1 MCERENKT
9 GAKKEYERRFRATG
23 RRCGRPFPL
32 HKAESSE
39 KRRQENKN
47 NVGSDGLAIL
57 KERGDHPRIRSERKA
72 VELGSVPACTP
83 QKQDALFKYMHYLPR
98 FVPG

>member
-1 MCERENKT
+1 VREREQEGGEERVRT
-9 GAKKEYERRFRATG
+9 TILRDSAKMRTTVPPR
-23 RRCGRPFPL
+23 
-32 HKAESSE
+32 KAELSE

-57 KERGDHPRIRSERKA
+57 KESGDHPRIRSERKA

-83 QKQDALFKYMHYLPR
+83 QKKDVLFKYMHYLPR
-98 FVPG
+98 FLPR